1 MWTLIFGILFFSV
14 FGKLLSLSFK
24 AAWGISKVLLYLV
37 CLPIIIIAMVF
48 YGLLYIAIPVLAVI
62 GLVTLIRGRS

>member
-1 MWTLIFGILFFSV
+1 MWTLIFGILFFTV

-37 CLPIIIIAMVF
+37 CLPIILIVLVVC
-48 YGLLYIAIPVLAVI
+48 GLFYIAIPALAVV
-62 GLVTLIRGRS
+62 GLVTLIRGKK